1 MIGNVLFSIGSLC
14 FAILLV
20 IVYFIKAKQTNINNK
35 IYKLALVTLIAVIVT
50 ELITIPI
57 LYYHKEN
64 VALGNF
70 WARVN
75 AFCTITWVMLMCWY
89 LITLGRGYKV
99 TNLKDSFMNDRRLR
113 IIMEAYIIL
122 LITSLFFKFEN
133 VSTNEGAYIS
143 GPALYFLYIAGI
155 IAVLISSLL
164 LLQNKK
170 ELSKFR
176 KGPVLIGVIET
187 ILSMIIQVIYPMNL
201 IITGSFVFKMYLI
214 YFMFENP
221 DLYLAEELENAKKKA
236 DDSNK
241 SKTDFLSNMSHEIR
255 TPMNAIMG
263 FSEGILN
270 EKTFTPENAKKDIAH
285 IYTAG
290 TNLLE
295 IINNILDISKIETG
309 EEKVELRD
317 YSIGSIVLELKS
329 IIEAR
334 INKERIKFITDID
347 PKIPKQ
353 LLGDKTKL
361 FQVLLNILSNSV
373 KYTEVGRISLT
384 ISADISGS
392 NANLHFK
399 ISDTGYGIKK
409 EDYQKLFEKFSRLE
423 TATKNEI
430 EGTGLGLVITK
441 RLVDLMGG
449 KIWFESEYGAG
460 TTFYVELSQ
469 KIVNKEPIGN
479 ILIENSIKH
488 GHTYI
493 DCSNYKILLVDDNKL
508 NLKVA
513 EKVLEPYKFKIT
525 TLDNGK
531 DCVDLIKE
539 GAEFDM
545 IFLDHMMPR
554 MDGIEVLHILHK
566 LDGYSIPPV
575 VALTA
580 NAITGMREMYLKEG
594 FDEYLSKPINTGDL
608 DKLVKKYFGHG
619 PSRTEIN
626 LTEPAKEE
634 KKEAPKVAKITYLE
648 NNGFDINEALT
659 YVKDMSSFN
668 EFLEG
673 LYYDLDNQLDGLKKA
688 LAKENIKKYGVLAH
702 GLKSN
707 YRSFGMK
714 EFADLAYKHEQE
726 AKNNNL
732 EYLKN
737 HYQELSD
744 SKDKAKAII
753 SKYLEL

>member
-1 MIGNVLFSIGSLC
+1 MIGNMLYSIGGLC

-20 IVYFIKAKQTNINNK
+20 IVYFIKSKQTGVDNK
-35 IYKLALVTLIAVIVT
+35 IYKLSLITLILVIIT
-50 ELITIPI
+50 ELITIAV
-57 LYYHKEN
+57 LYYFSEN
-64 VALGNF
+64 VILGNF
-70 WARVN
+70 LARIN
-75 AFCTITWVMLMCWY
+75 AFFTMTWVMLLCWY
-89 LITLGRGYKV
+89 LV
-99 TNLKDSFMNDRRLR
+99 TFDEDYRTSSLKNIFSSDKKIRV
-113 IIMEAYIIL
+113 IMVTYVIL
-122 LITSLFFKFEN
+122 LILSLFFKFEN
-133 VSTNEGAYIS
+133 VSTLEGAYIS
-143 GPALYFLYIAGI
+143 GPALIFLYVAGVL
-155 IAVLISSLL
+155 AVLISIMILFP
-164 LLQNKK
+164 KRE

-176 KGPVLIGVIET
+176 KGPIIIGIIET
-187 ILSMIIQVIYPMNL
+187 ILSMVLQLSSPFHL
-201 IITGSFVFKMYLI
+201 LITGSFVFKMYLI

-221 DLYLAEELENAKKKA
+221 DLYLADELELAKKKA
-236 DDSNK
+236 DASNK

-263 FSEGILN
+263 FSEAILN
-270 EKTFTPENAKKDIAH
+270 EKVFTEDGAKKDIAH

-309 EEKVELRD
+309 EEKIELRE

-334 INKERIKFITDID
+334 INTEKIKFITNID
-347 PKIPKQ
+347 PNTPR
-353 LLGDKTKL
+353 LMLGDKTKI

-373 KYTEVGRISLT
+373 KYTEVGRITLTVNTT
-384 ISADISGS
+384 ISG
-392 NANLHFK
+392 NYANLHFK
-399 ISDTGYGIKK
+399 VSDTGYGIKK
-409 EDYQKLFEKFSRLE
+409 EDFQKLFEKFSRLE

-460 TTFYVELSQ
+460 TNFYIELSQ
-469 KIVNKEPIGN
+469 KIVNKEAIGN

-488 GHTYI
+488 DHSYI
-493 DCSNYKILLVDDNKL
+493 DCSNYKLLLVDDNKL

-513 EKVLEPYKFKIT
+513 EKVLEPYKFSIT

-531 DCVDLIKE
+531 DCVDLIKSGE
-539 GAEFDM
+539 EFDM

-566 LDGYSIPPV
+566 LDGYTIPPV

-580 NAITGMREMYLKEG
+580 NAITGMREMYLNEG

-608 DKLVKKYFGHG
+608 DKLIRKYFGG
-619 PSRTEIN
+619 KVNTIYNKQMS
-626 LTEPAKEE
+626 KEQ
-634 KKEAPKVAKITYLE
+634 KNSIDKMQYLK
-648 NNGFDINEALT
+648 NNGFLIDEALT
-659 YVKDMSSFN
+659 YVKDMNSFD
-668 EFLEG
+668 EFLKEF
-673 LYYDLDNQLDGLKKA
+673 YEDLDNQLAKLEKTLKD
-688 LAKENIKKYGVLAH
+688 ENIKKYSVLVH

-714 EFADLAYKHEQE
+714 EYADLAYEHEKN
-726 AKNNNL
+726 AKNENLDYIKNNFSKL
-732 EYLKN
+732 I
-737 HYQELSD
+737 D
-744 SKDKAKAII
+744 SKDKAKKII
-753 SKYLEL
+753 AEYLNL

>member
-1 MIGNVLFSIGSLC
+1 MIGNVLFSIGGLC

-35 IYKLALVTLIAVIVT
+35 IYKLALIALILVIVT
-50 ELITIPI
+50 ELITIPV
-57 LYYHKEN
+57 LYYYKDN
-64 VALGNF
+64 IVLGNF

-75 AFCTITWVMLMCWY
+75 AFFTITWIMLICWY
-89 LITLGRGYKV
+89 LITLGKGYKV
-99 TNLKDSFMNDRRLR
+99 TSLKDSFLNDRRLR
-113 IIMEAYIIL
+113 VIMESYIVL
-122 LITSLFFKFEN
+122 LILSLFFKFEN
-133 VSTNEGAYIS
+133 VSTDEGAYIS
-143 GPALYFLYIAGI
+143 GPALNFLYIAGI
-155 IAVLISSLL
+155 IAVLISGML

-170 ELSKFR
+170 DFSKFR
-176 KGPVLIGVIET
+176 KGPILIGVIET
-187 ILSMIIQVIYPMNL
+187 ILSMIIQITYPMRL
-201 IITGSFVFKMYLI
+201 IITGSFVFKMYLV

-221 DLYLAEELENAKKKA
+221 DLYLVEELENAKKKA
-236 DDSNK
+236 DNSNK

-309 EEKVELRD
+309 EEKVELRE

-334 INKERIKFITDID
+334 INKERIKFITNID
-347 PKIPKQ
+347 PNIPKQ

-373 KYTEVGRISLT
+373 KYTEVGRITLT
-384 ISADISGS
+384 INANISGN
-392 NANLHFK
+392 NAHLHFK

-441 RLVDLMGG
+441 RLIDLMGG

-460 TTFYVELSQ
+460 TTFYAELSQ
-469 KIVNKEPIGN
+469 KIINKEPIGN
-479 ILIENSIKH
+479 ILIENSIKQ

-493 DCSNYKILLVDDNKL
+493 DCSNYKVLLVDDNKL

-566 LDGYSIPPV
+566 LDGYTIPPV

-580 NAITGMREMYLKEG
+580 NAITGMREMYLNEG

-608 DKLVKKYFGHG
+608 DKLIKKYFGNG
-619 PSRTEIN
+619 SIQTYKTASENI
-626 LTEPAKEE
+626 EPAE
-634 KKEAPKVAKITYLE
+634 PKIKDITYLQ

-659 YVKDMSSFN
+659 YVKDMNSFN

-673 LYYDLDNQLDGLKKA
+673 LYYDLDNQLAGLKTA
-688 LAKENIKKYGVLAH
+688 LQKQNIKKYGVLAH

-714 EFADLAYKHEQE
+714 EFADLAYKHEE
-726 AKNNNL
+726 AAKNNDL
-732 EYLKN
+732 EYIN
-737 HYQELSD
+737 SHFQELSE
-744 SKDKAKAII
+744 SKDKAKNII
-753 SKYLEL
+753 SKYLGL

>member
-1 MIGNVLFSIGSLC
+1 MIGNVLFSIGGLC

-35 IYKLALVTLIAVIVT
+35 IYKLALIALILVIVT
-50 ELITIPI
+50 ELITIPV
-57 LYYHKEN
+57 LYYYKDN

-75 AFCTITWVMLMCWY
+75 AFFTITWIMLICWY
-89 LITLGRGYKV
+89 LITLGKGYKV
-99 TNLKDSFMNDRRLR
+99 TSLKDSFLNDRRLR
-113 IIMEAYIIL
+113 VIMESYIVL
-122 LITSLFFKFEN
+122 LILSLFFKFEN
-133 VSTNEGAYIS
+133 VSTDEGAYIS

-155 IAVLISSLL
+155 IAVLISGML

-176 KGPVLIGVIET
+176 KGPILIGVIET
-187 ILSMIIQVIYPMNL
+187 VLSMLIQITYPMHL
-201 IITGSFVFKMYLI
+201 IITGSFVFKMYLV

-263 FSEGILN
+263 FSESILN
-270 EKTFTPENAKKDIAH
+270 EKTFTSENAKKDVAH

-309 EEKVELRD
+309 EEKVELRE

-334 INKERIKFITDID
+334 INKERIKFITNID

-373 KYTEVGRISLT
+373 KYTEVGRITLT
-384 ISADISGS
+384 INADISGN
-392 NANLHFK
+392 NAHLHFK

-441 RLVDLMGG
+441 RLIDLMGG

-469 KIVNKEPIGN
+469 KITNKEPIGN
-479 ILIENSIKH
+479 ILIENSIKQD
-488 GHTYI
+488 HTYI

-539 GAEFDM
+539 GEEFDM

-566 LDGYSIPPV
+566 LDGYTIPPV

-580 NAITGMREMYLKEG
+580 NAITGMREMYLNEG

-608 DKLVKKYFGHG
+608 DKLIKKYFGNNSNKTYKI
-619 PSRTEIN
+619 PSENTEN
-626 LTEPAKEE
+626 EEPKT
-634 KKEAPKVAKITYLE
+634 KDITYLE

-659 YVKDMSSFN
+659 YVKDMNSFN

-673 LYYDLDNQLDGLKKA
+673 LYYDLDNQLAGLKTA
-688 LAKENIKKYGVLAH
+688 LKKQNIKKYGVLAH

-714 EFADLAYKHEQE
+714 EFADLAYKHEE
-726 AKNNNL
+726 AAKNNNL
-732 EYLKN
+732 EYIN
-737 HYQELSD
+737 SHFQELSD
-744 SKDKAKAII
+744 SKDKAKNII
-753 SKYLEL
+753 SKYLGL